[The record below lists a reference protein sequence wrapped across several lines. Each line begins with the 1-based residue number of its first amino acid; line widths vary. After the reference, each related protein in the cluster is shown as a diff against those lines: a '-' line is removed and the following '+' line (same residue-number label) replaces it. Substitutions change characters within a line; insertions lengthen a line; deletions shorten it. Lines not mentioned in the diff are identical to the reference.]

1 MLIYL
6 QSYFPIGEHVVKPDR
21 SRYIWVYVAS
31 KAQKERWQALADEA
45 KTPLSAWCI
54 SIIEERLAE
63 EDGAQPRRK
72 LIKDMETL
80 KAENKTLRED
90 LRQKEIV
97 LQRYEAELRRYR
109 AEPFQAD
116 KFQGIRSYSRELVDI
131 LKARGH
137 VGSYQILELLGIN
150 PGEAEAIKAVS
161 KQLEELEKFNLI
173 KADGKGWQWIS

>member
-1 MLIYL
+1 M
-6 QSYFPIGEHVVKPDR
+6 VKPDR
-21 SRYIWVYVAS
+21 SRYVWLYLPS
-31 KAQKERWQALADEA
+31 KADKERWQALAE
-45 KTPLSAWCI
+45 KSQTPLSTFCI

-63 EDGAQPRRK
+63 EDGFVSHHKAAK
-72 LIKDMETL
+72 ELESL

-90 LRQKEIV
+90 LRQKEVV

-116 KFQGIRSYSRELVDI
+116 QFQGIRPYSKELVDI

-150 PGEAEAIKAVS
+150 PGEAEAIKSVS

-173 KADGKGWQWIS
+173 KADGKGWQWIA

>member
-1 MLIYL
+1 
-6 QSYFPIGEHVVKPDR
+6 V
-21 SRYIWVYVAS
+21 
-31 KAQKERWQALADEA
+31 
-45 KTPLSAWCI
+45 
-54 SIIEERLAE
+54 SIIEERIAE
-63 EDGAQPRRK
+63 EAGGQPRRK
-72 LIKDMETL
+72 ALKELETL
-80 KAENKTLRED
+80 KTENKALHDD

-116 KFQGIRSYSRELVDI
+116 QFKGVRSYSKELVDI

-137 VGSYQILELLGIN
+137 VGSYEILELLGIG

-173 KADGKGWQWIS
+173 KADGKCWQWIA